1 VLPIMR
7 LVGIDPVHFGVVIV
21 LNMMIGLSTPPFG
34 VLLFIVS
41 NTTRTALKDV
51 IREIWPFL
59 GIMLVALVVLI
70 LFPDIVLWVPRLL
83 GYGG

>member
-1 VLPIMR
+1 M
-7 LVGIDPVHFGVVIV
+7 
-21 LNMMIGLSTPPFG
+21 
-34 VLLFIVS
+34 LLFIVS

-59 GIMLVALVVLI
+59 GIMLVALLVLI
-70 LFPDIVLWVPRLL
+70 LFPDIVLWVPSLM